1 MVDVSFFLCFP
12 YLLACALSIDS
23 DNISWAYLLEAA
35 HNNYMYGYSAR
46 YLLTQTERF
55 VAVAV
60 C

>member
-1 MVDVSFFLCFP
+1 MFLFSMFSISFG
-12 YLLACALSIDS
+12 ACALSIDS

-46 YLLTQTERF
+46 YLLTQTERM